1 MGIGICPVCQTR
13 YLYDDLNST
22 DYVHRCISG
31 NSTLDQEDVIVIGDH
46 QDDSGWVP
54 SGTITV
60 ASQQLNIAGA
70 VNILEGT
77 RAGLEGEDLERLS
90 PRGNSLNTHRARNR
104 FNYIEKA
111 GV

>member
-1 MGIGICPVCQTR
+1 MGIGICPNCDTR
-13 YLYDDLNST
+13 YLYDDLNSS
-22 DYVHRCISG
+22 DYIHKCNSG
-31 NSTLDQEDVIVIGDH
+31 NATLDQEDIVVVGNH

-54 SGTITV
+54 SGTIVV

-70 VNILEGT
+70 VNILAGT

-90 PRGNSLNTHRARNR
+90 PRGNSLNTHRARQR
-104 FNYIEKA
+104 YFYIEKT